1 VKLWD
6 VVVIGAGVAGSTAAG
21 LLSDECSVLLL
32 DPDPFNKTCAGIL
45 TADYTRRYGVNKSC
59 IERTLKGVK
68 IYYRGNEVTIPYTKN
83 TIEYSINRK
92 LFDTCNFNQALD
104 SGTEY
109 RAWSA
114 EYLVETDDCVKVKTS
129 RQTIYADYAIVACG
143 LSKFSQRIAPAKT
156 IGYCVQKRVDGVV
169 DDYFQIHFGYHR
181 GYTWLSPKS
190 TYSLVGSGSPDG
202 YPNIPLYKNY
212 NSPIMQGVIP
222 YSGPVKT
229 TATKRTVLVGD
240 TAGFVTP
247 LEGEGIYY
255 ARRSAELAAE
265 TIRDNSSP
273 SVKECQTFL
282 LRRKSAF
289 YVVEKQI
296 FDLVHRKKNT
306 GLKDFERKWKSEF
319 NFTPYQLY
327 KNIASD
333 SASKAFITELQ
344 RNDRLKAFIEAL
356 LTKKDLRKTDYLK
369 ILPAL
374 LKIGILSYFTQP

>member
-1 VKLWD
+1 VKQWD

-68 IYYRGNEVTIPYTKN
+68 IYYRENEVTIPYTKN

-109 RAWSA
+109 RAWNA
-114 EYLVETDDCVKVKTS
+114 EYLVETDDCVKINTS
-129 RQTIYADYAIVACG
+129 SQTIYADYAIVACG

-156 IGYCVQKRVDGVV
+156 IGYCVQKRIDGVV

-181 GYTWLSPKS
+181 GYTWLSPKL

-229 TATKRTVLVGD
+229 TATKRIVLVGD
-240 TAGFVTP
+240 AAGFVTP

-265 TIRDNSSP
+265 TILDNSSP
-273 SVKECQTFL
+273 SVREYQTFL
-282 LRRKSAF
+282 LR
-289 YVVEKQI
+289 
-296 FDLVHRKKNT
+296 RKKNT

-344 RNDRLKAFIEAL
+344 RNDRLKVFIEAL
-356 LTKKDLRKTDYLK
+356 LTKKDLHKTDYLK

-374 LKIGILSYFTQP
+374 LKIGALSCFTQPG